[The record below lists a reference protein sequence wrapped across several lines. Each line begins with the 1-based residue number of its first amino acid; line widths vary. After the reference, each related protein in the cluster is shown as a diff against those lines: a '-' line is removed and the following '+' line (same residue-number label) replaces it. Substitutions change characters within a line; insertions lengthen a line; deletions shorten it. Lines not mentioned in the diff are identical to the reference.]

1 MNSPYFFKTRFSAL
15 YYHCN
20 VARLAVL
27 FTFFAVWYS
36 PAMLFTQTPAYLHFD
51 IRDGLPSNLIY
62 CAYQDKKGIMWFG
75 TNNGLA
81 SYDGLRFHVYG
92 TKDGLPDPEVLGLW
106 EDSKERL
113 WVANYWKP
121 PCFIQQGTFYDSQ
134 NNSLLNKIPNTIT
147 AFNYFEDGGV
157 MRFAGLRNKSLV
169 IENEDPRVEEFS
181 HVIANFKKIN
191 FDLLLLGTNS
201 IGKYDSS
208 GIHPILHTI
217 TPRPRAFYGSAV
229 SGNKILYSVSGKLI
243 LFEYN
248 YGKISIKYNQI
259 SKNLASLKNDR
270 FSIKSVNQVLE
281 YVH

>member
-1 MNSPYFFKTRFSAL
+1 MNSPYFFITRFSAL

-113 WVANYWKP
+113 WVANFRHKP
-121 PCFIQQGTFYDSQ
+121 CYIQHGNVFIN
-134 NNSLLNKIPNTIT
+134 NNS
-147 AFNYFEDGGV
+147 
-157 MRFAGLRNKSLV
+157 
-169 IENEDPRVEEFS
+169 
-181 HVIANFKKIN
+181 
-191 FDLLLLGTNS
+191 DLLKNMPENIIYYKCFESMVRNDL
-201 IGKYDSS
+201 
-208 GIHPILHTI
+208 
-217 TPRPRAFYGSAV
+217 
-229 SGNKILYSVSGKLI
+229 SGN
-243 LFEYN
+243 
-248 YGKISIKYNQI
+248 
-259 SKNLASLKNDR
+259 
-270 FSIKSVNQVLE
+270 FSEFK
-281 YVH
+281 

>member
-1 MNSPYFFKTRFSAL
+1 MNTIHDRRRLFKKVLHSNLKAKEALIWSSHLWRLFLGLHLKHMIILPLFLLAQLSFASGFFSNMNSPYFFKTRFSAL

-20 VARLAVL
+20 VVRWAVL

-113 WVANYWKP
+113 WVANFRHKP
-121 PCFIQQGTFYDSQ
+121 CY
-134 NNSLLNKIPNTIT
+134 
-147 AFNYFEDGGV
+147 
-157 MRFAGLRNKSLV
+157 
-169 IENEDPRVEEFS
+169 
-181 HVIANFKKIN
+181 
-191 FDLLLLGTNS
+191 
-201 IGKYDSS
+201 
-208 GIHPILHTI
+208 
-217 TPRPRAFYGSAV
+217 
-229 SGNKILYSVSGKLI
+229 
-243 LFEYN
+243 
-248 YGKISIKYNQI
+248 
-259 SKNLASLKNDR
+259 
-270 FSIKSVNQVLE
+270 
-281 YVH
+281 